1 MHDRAFTFTSALLV
15 LATLAASMAFR
26 YQVVEPAALGLV
38 CDPGTGPW
46 WCDLRALVIAV
57 FGIGALG
64 LVSLGAAVLSHFRDG
79 RRLALVALV
88 AGAAGL
94 VLYNADAA
102 AAGFVIALLRLLR
115 D

>member
-1 MHDRAFTFTSALLV
+1 MRDQAFTLTSAVLV
-15 LATLAASMAFR
+15 LATLAAAMAFR
-26 YQVVEPAALGLV
+26 YQVVEPAAIGLV
-38 CDPGTGPW
+38 CDRGAGPW

-64 LVSLGAAVLSHFRDG
+64 LLSLGAAVLSHFAAG
-79 RRLALVALV
+79 RGLALVALV

-102 AAGFVIALLRLLR
+102 AAGFVIALLRALR